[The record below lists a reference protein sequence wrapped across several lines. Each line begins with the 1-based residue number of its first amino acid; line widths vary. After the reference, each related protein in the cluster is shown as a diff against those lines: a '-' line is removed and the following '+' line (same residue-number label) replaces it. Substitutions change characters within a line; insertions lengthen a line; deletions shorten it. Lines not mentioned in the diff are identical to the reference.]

1 MTCYPLDNIMELN
14 TEILTAPPLDAAT
27 VVMLRDGDKG
37 LQVLLMRRHQASN
50 VLGGVYVF
58 PGGKLDPQDQSPAWL
73 DRLSQD
79 SATLHERLNEPEL
92 PGERAAGLFVAAIRE
107 AYEECRV
114 LLGCGPSAT
123 PGAQALQQALSG
135 GQSWHEAFQDHKT
148 LQLDTAPLLPWCR
161 WITPQQASVT
171 NKRFDTRFF
180 VTRLPDDQTAEHDN
194 HETTE
199 TLWISPREALV
210 RYWSREIELAP
221 PQIMSLV
228 HLNRHAHTQS
238 VLDEAMHRRPPVVQ
252 PEPFDSNGIR
262 TICYPGDP
270 RHSVKTAAFPG
281 PSRLMFKN
289 KRFEPELGLS
299 ALLD

>member
-1 MTCYPLDNIMELN
+1 MELN

-27 VVMLRDGDKG
+27 VVMLRDAQTG

-58 PGGKLDPQDQSPAWL
+58 PGGKLDAADQDPAWL
-73 DRLSQD
+73 PRLSQD
-79 SATLHERLNEPEL
+79 SATLHQRLNEPGL
-92 PGERAAGLFVAAIRE
+92 PNERAAGLFVAAMRE

-114 LLGCGPSAT
+114 LLGRSQAD
-123 PGAQALQQALSG
+123 AQETGDLQLALRN
-135 GQSWHEAFQDHKT
+135 GQSWHEAFQSRA
-148 LQLDTAPLLPWCR
+148 LQLRTDLLVPWSR

-180 VTRLPDDQTAEHDN
+180 VTQVPDDQFAEHDN
-194 HETTE
+194 HEATE
-199 TLWISPREALV
+199 VVWITPREALT
-210 RYWSREIELAP
+210 RYWDRDIELAP

-228 HLNRHAHTQS
+228 HLSKHPDARS
-238 VLDEAMHRRPPVVQ
+238 VLAEAQARLPPVVQ
-252 PEPFDSNGIR
+252 PEPFDQDGIR

-270 RHSVKTAAFPG
+270 RHSVKQAAFPG

-289 KRFEPELGLS
+289 KRFEPDSGLA